1 MKYIIFL
8 LCILQCN
15 AFLNFCSIF
24 RSSKNIINQYYNHDD
39 MYYKSV
45 NNKKNV
51 SLVIWNGYNIKPIY
65 YNKFVNLIQEIGY
78 KKGLGIE
85 CHVVRKYKKPKN
97 LTNYYLF
104 GHSSGGYQVLKDEYD
119 KNIKAN
125 IVYGATHNSNKK
137 LYFGIGKLKKEPL
150 KKTLVILGDR
160 DKFINVF
167 NLNDEIEKNS
177 SYIHLISQNNYH
189 DSISNGET
197 NIIGKFLK
205 DEKLYNNSYLSEEI
219 AKYLIEY
226 ILYIE
231 GDDNNMDYLIE
242 DTNKYLECL
251 NYVNYVDKTI
261 VPSYVLN
268 NLFNDIEYQVFNDL
282 IKFII
287 SKPFLNNLKLYV
299 DYNTIWIKSFNKKL
313 SITNLEKCYNNIFNE
328 SKLFYSNYKVIVNKN
343 KNTLDWI
350 KNKPYIDN
358 DKIIIQ
364 EFSFLFFNYYKV
376 PTLVHFCMNV

>member
-24 RSSKNIINQYYNHDD
+24 RSSKSIINQYYNHDD

-125 IVYGATHNSNKK
+125 IVYGATHNNNKK
-137 LYFGIGKLKKEPL
+137 LYFGFGKLEKDPL

-167 NLNDEIEKNS
+167 NVNDEIEKNS

-197 NIIGKFLK
+197 NIIGKILK

-231 GDDNNMDYLIE
+231 GNDNNMDYLIE
-242 DTNKYLECL
+242 NTNKYLESL
-251 NYVNYVDKTI
+251 NYVSYVDKTI
-261 VPSYVLN
+261 VPSYILN

-313 SITNLEKCYNNIFNE
+313 DIKNLEKSYNNIFNE

-343 KNTLDWI
+343 KNTFDWI
-350 KNKPYIDN
+350 KNNPYIDN

>member
-104 GHSSGGYQVLKDEYD
+104 GHSSGGYQVLKDRYD

-137 LYFGIGKLKKEPL
+137 LYFGFGKLEKVPL

-197 NIIGKFLK
+197 NIIGKILK

-242 DTNKYLECL
+242 DTNRYLESL

-261 VPSYVLN
+261 VPSYILN

-313 SITNLEKCYNNIFNE
+313 NIKNLEKSYNNIFNE
-328 SKLFYSNYKVIVNKN
+328 SKLFYSNYKIIVNKN
-343 KNTLDWI
+343 KNTLEWI

>member
-104 GHSSGGYQVLKDEYD
+104 GHSSGGYQVLKDRYD

-137 LYFGIGKLKKEPL
+137 LYFGFGKLEKEPL

-177 SYIHLISQNNYH
+177 SCIHLISQNNYH

-231 GDDNNMDYLIE
+231 GNDNNMDYLIE
-242 DTNKYLECL
+242 DTNKYLENL
-251 NYVNYVDKTI
+251 NYINYIDKTI
-261 VPSYVLN
+261 VPSYILN

-287 SKPFLNNLKLYV
+287 SKPILNNLKLYV

-313 SITNLEKCYNNIFNE
+313 NITNLEKSYNNIFNE
-328 SKLFYSNYKVIVNKN
+328 SKLFYNNYKVIVNKN
-343 KNTLDWI
+343 KNTLEWI
-350 KNKPYIDN
+350 KNKPYIDS

-364 EFSFLFFNYYKV
+364 GFSFLFFNYYKV

>member
-8 LCILQCN
+8 LFILQCN

-104 GHSSGGYQVLKDEYD
+104 GHSSGGYQVLKDKYD
-119 KNIKAN
+119 NNIKAN
-125 IVYGATHNSNKK
+125 IVYGATHNNNKK
-137 LYFGIGKLKKEPL
+137 LYFGFGKLEKDPL

-197 NIIGKFLK
+197 NIIGKILK
-205 DEKLYNNSYLSEEI
+205 DEKLYNNTYLSEEI

-231 GDDNNMDYLIE
+231 GNDNNMDYLIE
-242 DTNKYLECL
+242 DTNKYLESL

-261 VPSYVLN
+261 VPSYILN

-313 SITNLEKCYNNIFNE
+313 NITNLEKSYNNIFNE
-328 SKLFYSNYKVIVNKN
+328 SKLFYSKYKVIVNKN
-343 KNTLDWI
+343 NNTLEWI

>member
-24 RSSKNIINQYYNHDD
+24 RSSKSIINQYYNHDD

-125 IVYGATHNSNKK
+125 IVYGATHNNNKK
-137 LYFGIGKLKKEPL
+137 LYFGFGKLEKDPL

-197 NIIGKFLK
+197 NIIGKILK

-231 GDDNNMDYLIE
+231 GNDNNMDYLIE
-242 DTNKYLECL
+242 NTNKYLESL

-261 VPSYVLN
+261 VPSYILN

-313 SITNLEKCYNNIFNE
+313 DIKNLEKSYNNIFNE

-343 KNTLDWI
+343 KNTFDWI
-350 KNKPYIDN
+350 KNNPYIDN

>member
-137 LYFGIGKLKKEPL
+137 LYFGFGKLEKEPL